1 MNPARPV
8 AASGIRTLDSNR
20 SPEKLRKTPEKPR
33 TPVVIPS
40 SETAASVRAA
50 PVRTYSFDEFTL
62 DVAARKLLR
71 GGIAAPLPSRA
82 FDALV
87 YLVERRQRLVQKNEL
102 IDAIW
107 AGVVVTDDSLTHA
120 ISALRRAL
128 ADERGHPKY
137 IETVPRRGYRFIG
150 VVQTDEQLL
159 ESRPEPESGQPVAAS
174 ATSAAEAPRF
184 ARIKWV
190 SATVTTI
197 AVVIGLA
204 ATWFWPSPSR
214 HDVATRSIWF
224 SQPSPPDASIS
235 SGGVLSPD
243 GRYLAFVARD
253 DVAGG
258 SALWVR
264 SLQSNALERLPGTE
278 DALKPFW
285 SPDSRRIGFFA
296 SGKLMRVDVTG
307 RALRA
312 VADVD
317 VVVAGGTWGPDDTI
331 LFALWPSGLYS
342 VPADGDGRVET
353 VAKLDRE
360 ARDIAFAWPQFL
372 PDGRRFLYQVV
383 SLDAARSGAYVGNL
397 DTHESFRLL
406 AGNSAA
412 TFAAPR
418 HVLYVENN
426 MLIAAE
432 LDEDR
437 LELTGRASVVAR
449 DVSPP
454 LLGTDNVMS
463 AAGDLLA
470 FQHGVRKQ
478 SLGWFDRSGQIVGT
492 LPLPTTLF
500 NPRISPDQSSL
511 VATSAVTD
519 NPGLWLANLTRAEV
533 ARLETDAIAPLW
545 APAGDRIAFT
555 ARDGFDLLVRTV
567 EGTEPPQLLIS
578 DDSIKLLGDWSPNGA
593 ELVYTRIDGAASF
606 DLWIAQAD
614 DGSARPLLA
623 TPANEMQARIS
634 PDGRWIAY
642 ASDESGAL
650 EVYVQRYPELG
661 AKQRV
666 SSSGG
671 GQPQWRA
678 DQREL
683 FYLSADR
690 AVTAVP
696 VDMSAEVA
704 FGAPHAL
711 FRAAVAGNPADARDL
726 YAAAAD
732 GSKFLLDS
740 PVEDEAVDRPITV
753 IVDWAA
759 GIAAAEPSDR
769 RALLSRLT
777 R

>member
-1 MNPARPV
+1 M
-8 AASGIRTLDSNR
+8 
-20 SPEKLRKTPEKPR
+20 
-33 TPVVIPS
+33 VIPP

-50 PVRTYSFDEFTL
+50 PARTYSFDEFTL

-71 GGIAAPLPSRA
+71 GGIATPLPSRA

-128 ADERGHPKY
+128 ADERAHPKY

-150 VVQTDEQLL
+150 VVQTDEQIL
-159 ESRPEPESGQPVAAS
+159 ESRVEPESRQPVAAP
-174 ATSAAEAPRF
+174 ATRAAEAPLPERRF

-190 SATVTTI
+190 SAGVAVIAALAVATVW
-197 AVVIGLA
+197 VRL
-204 ATWFWPSPSR
+204 SPSR
-214 HDVATRSIWF
+214 DAAARSIWL
-224 SQPSPPDASIS
+224 SQPSPPEASIA

-243 GRYLAFVARD
+243 GRYLAFIARD

-353 VAKLDRE
+353 VAKLDRQ

-463 AAGDLLA
+463 AAGHLLA

-478 SLGWFDRSGQIVGT
+478 NLGWFDRAGQNVGT

-519 NPGLWLANLTRAEV
+519 NPGLWLASLARAEV

-555 ARDGFDLLVRTV
+555 ARDGFDLLVRPV
-567 EGTEPPQLLIS
+567 EGTEPTQLLIS

-661 AKQRV
+661 DKHRV

-759 GIAAAEPSDR
+759 GMAAAAPSDR
-769 RALLSRLT
+769 RPLLSLLAR
-777 R
+777 